1 MFTDISTFK
10 SDGTGNTSEHYFPE
24 GYPASI
30 LKEVFLCASHRYWK
44 AWLLSMLTLLDHVF
58 DQRLSGAALLQ
69 MTSAMDRSM

>member
-10 SDGTGNTSEHYFPE
+10 SNGTGNTPEHYFPE

-44 AWLLSMLTLLDHVF
+44 AWLLSMLNQLEQVF

-69 MTSAMDRSM
+69 KTSAVDRSM